1 MSQFWGRKFWVW
13 DYSTAFPASTK
24 LFGGCQGW
32 WSPKQLLEFL
42 SSPGQYKMDPVV
54 LSYMD
59 SLLWQSDF
67 SLLDPPSWLN
77 VHAIG
82 FAFKYFSSSQFHVCS
97 DHVCVISPE
106 VTQFIKCTGSPAES
120 AMFLEPL
127 DLPSNRVIFLAIN
140 EFQPHSW
147 GNPLELFGL
156 STR

>member
-1 MSQFWGRKFWVW
+1 
-13 DYSTAFPASTK
+13 
-24 LFGGCQGW
+24 
-32 WSPKQLLEFL
+32 
-42 SSPGQYKMDPVV
+42 MDPVV

-77 VHAIG
+77 VHATG
-82 FAFKYFSSSQFHVCS
+82 FAFKYFSSSQFHACS
-97 DHVCVISPE
+97 DHVCVISPK

-140 EFQPHSW
+140 GSNHTAGGTTGAFWFIYKIKTFFIMILMITVTHSMQ
-147 GNPLELFGL
+147 
-156 STR
+156 SR